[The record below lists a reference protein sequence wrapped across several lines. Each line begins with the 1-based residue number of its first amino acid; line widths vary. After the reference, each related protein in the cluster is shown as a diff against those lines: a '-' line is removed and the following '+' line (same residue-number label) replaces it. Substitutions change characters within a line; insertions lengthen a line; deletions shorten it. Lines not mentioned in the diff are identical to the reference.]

1 MYKLLNARISANL
14 SDDKSEKEFVG
25 KHIKIEMLA
34 PKRIKSERES
44 VAAARKSTDFSR
56 ELKFITDLGRSLLFT
71 VHPKKVALRVAE
83 ALREETSAA
92 VCAVVVKLEHIGLVS
107 SAFTRE
113 SGETPSNFLYKDR
126 FQHRLE
132 ILPPQV
138 SYLKDNRQ
146 EFLLK
151 GDGHHLEYVSP
162 LHINGEV
169 KGAIIVGFG
178 QKKDCTESAQRLI
191 DAAAQMTAMSINL
204 SAHYEATINTS
215 INQAKEEHR
224 RFTEAV
230 LDALPVSI
238 YVIDR
243 DYRIVTWNRHREIG
257 VQGIPRDSVI
267 GRDVFEV
274 LAKQPHGLLREEFER
289 AFQTGRIERIEQRA
303 TSEDGSPVYW
313 LVSKIPMRDRET
325 SEITH
330 VITVGEDVTVR
341 VEATHAIG
349 RAEKLA
355 AVGRLAAGVVHE
367 INNPLATISACA
379 ESLESR
385 VEEGAFGS
393 SPDVEDLHEYLG
405 LIRSE
410 AFRCKSITNGLLDF
424 SRMRTGNRFPID
436 VGLVLKSSA
445 RLVAHQKRGENINIE
460 FDIEENMPRVNAD
473 EGQLQQAII
482 ALSTNAIDAM
492 AGGGTLTYRA
502 FAQSSRLTIEIQ
514 DTGHGIPPNDLS
526 KIFEP
531 FYTTKE
537 VGKGT
542 GLGLAVCYGIITEHG
557 GRLSVRSNVGVGTTF
572 SIFLPIQKSD

>member
-1 MYKLLNARISANL
+1 
-14 SDDKSEKEFVG
+14 
-25 KHIKIEMLA
+25 MLA

-44 VAAARKSTDFSR
+44 FSALGRETSSSR
-56 ELKFITDLGRSLLFT
+56 ELKFITDLGRSLLFI
-71 VHPKKVALRVAE
+71 VHPKKVAARVAE
-83 ALREETSAA
+83 AIRAETAA
-92 VCAVVVKLEHIGLVS
+92 EVCAVVVELEHIGLVS
-107 SAFTRE
+107 SAFTRDGNE
-113 SGETPSNFLYKDR
+113 ARANFLHKDK
-126 FQHRLE
+126 FKNRLE
-132 ILPPQV
+132 FLPPQV
-138 SYLKDNRQ
+138 SYLKETEP

-151 GDGHHLEYVSP
+151 SKTHSLEYVSP

-169 KGAIIVGFG
+169 KGAIVVGFRHR
-178 QKKDCTESAQRLI
+178 KDCTESAQRLI

-204 SAHYEATINTS
+204 SAHYEATINHS

-224 RFTEAV
+224 RFTEAI

-274 LAKQPHGLLREEFER
+274 LSKQPHGKLRQEFER
-289 AFQTGRIERIEQRA
+289 AFQTGKIERIEQR
-303 TSEDGSPVYW
+303 TTDDDGTTVYW
-313 LVSKIPMRDRET
+313 LVSKVPMRDKET
-325 SEITH
+325 GEITH
-330 VITVGEDVTVR
+330 VITVGEDITPR
-341 VEATHAIG
+341 VEAIHAVG

-379 ESLESR
+379 ESLENR
-385 VEEGAFGS
+385 VDEGAFGA

-424 SRMRTGNRFPID
+424 SRMRAGSRFPID
-436 VGLVLKSSA
+436 VSQVLKSSA
-445 RLVAHQKRGENINIE
+445 RLIAHQKRGDQVRIE
-460 FDIEENMPRVNAD
+460 FEIEANLPPVNAD
-473 EGQLQQAII
+473 EGQMQQAII

-492 AGGGTLTYRA
+492 PDGGALVFRA
-502 FAQSSRLTIEIQ
+502 FTQGSRVVIEIQ
-514 DTGHGIPPNDLS
+514 DNGHGIAPDDLS

-531 FYTTKE
+531 FFTTKE

-542 GLGLAVCYGIITEHG
+542 GLGLAVCYGIVTEHG
-557 GRLSVRSNVGVGTTF
+557 GRLSVRSNVGIGTTF
-572 SIFLPIQKSD
+572 SIFLPIKV